1 MLQRVRIG
9 HGRPAH
15 GVRAL
20 ESLLV
25 RPEDPSSVERVRSE
39 LQRLGYLTGGL
50 DRFVLGH
57 AESSSAPTASWRAAV
72 RLGLLGGV
80 VFGLTSTLA
89 AALLDPLLRSRPEDL
104 VILAGYLVVAL
115 GILTAGAAFL
125 GGLAAAWWGRR
136 GERKARPALA
146 RNVGLALALLALG
159 YLALWWRS
167 HALHAPPAFQG
178 AVALLGLA
186 GSLVLGRFGWL
197 AAVAV
202 LAAGGVS
209 ELLPEAGLS
218 RRRMLPLLAAAA
230 LLFGAGVAAAS
241 YLGDRGSRTAPEFAV
256 VPTGLRVVLLGI
268 DGLDP
273 AMADKLAAQGEMP
286 RLSALRARAAHG
298 RMRVEPEQV
307 PAIVWTTIATGRG
320 PDAHGIQSMG
330 ARRLA
335 GMRTPVAL
343 GDEGPFARAMGRA
356 TDLFRLT
363 RSQPPSSVLRS
374 AKALWNVAS
383 EKGLRVGVVN
393 WWATWPADP
402 VNGFVVTDRAFFK
415 LEKGGPPEREVH
427 PPEAFASLAAIPR
440 TADADRA
447 RALDRFPVDAL
458 AALAGS
464 NPPDLEAV
472 YLPGLDIA
480 TMQQLGEAAASD
492 VAGLDAR
499 LAVVRAHYAL
509 TDALIGAIVDRLGPR
524 DLLVLVGDPGRL
536 PRTGPQ
542 PPSGQLLFAGASVQ
556 PGDLGDVGERDVA
569 PTVLHLLGLPQSRE
583 MGGRVLES
591 ALAPEF
597 RAAHPVRTV
606 DSYGTRAASR
616 PTESRFDEAMLE
628 ELRSLGY
635 IR

>member
-1 MLQRVRIG
+1 MSPG
-9 HGRPAH
+9 
-15 GVRAL
+15 
-20 ESLLV
+20 E
-25 RPEDPSSVERVRSE
+25 PSSVEHVRSE
-39 LQRLGYLTGGL
+39 LQRLGYLTSGL

-57 AESSSAPTASWRAAV
+57 TGAASAVTASWRAAL

-80 VFGLTSTLA
+80 VFGLASTLA
-89 AALLDPLLRSRPEDL
+89 AALLDARLRRSPQDL
-104 VILAGYLVVAL
+104 VILAGYLVLAL
-115 GILTAGAAFL
+115 GLATGVAAFL

-136 GERKARPALA
+136 GGRQAHPALA
-146 RNVGLALALLALG
+146 RNVGLALALGGLA

-167 HALHAPPAFQG
+167 HALQAPLAFQ
-178 AVALLGLA
+178 ALAALLGV
-186 GSLVLGRFGWL
+186 GVSLVLGRFGSL

-202 LAAGGVS
+202 LAAGG
-209 ELLPEAGLS
+209 LADHLPAASLS

-241 YLGDRGSRTAPEFAV
+241 YLGGREGRVAPDFAV

-268 DGLDP
+268 DGLD
-273 AMADKLAAQGEMP
+273 AGMAGKLLAQGEMP
-286 RLSALRARAAHG
+286 RLAALRARAARG
-298 RMRVEPEQV
+298 RLRVEPEQV

-320 PDAHGIQSMG
+320 PEAHGIQSMG
-330 ARRLA
+330 GRRLA
-335 GMRTPVAL
+335 GMRTPMAI

-402 VNGFVVTDRAFFK
+402 VNGYVVTDRAFFK

-427 PPEAFASLAAIPR
+427 PPEALAALQALPR
-440 TADADRA
+440 GGDPDRA
-447 RALDRFPVDAL
+447 RALDRFPVDAVR
-458 AALAGS
+458 ALSGAT
-464 NPPDLEAV
+464 PPDLEAL

-480 TMQQLGEAAASD
+480 TMQQLGQAAASD

-499 LAVVRAHYAL
+499 LAAVRAHYAF
-509 TDALIGAIVDRLGPR
+509 TDALIGSVVDRLGPR
-524 DLLVLVGDPGRL
+524 DLLVLVADPGRL
-536 PRTGPQ
+536 PRTGPIA
-542 PPSGQLLFAGASVQ
+542 PFGELLLASGPVQ
-556 PGDLGDVGERDVA
+556 PGDLGEVSERDVA
-569 PTVLHLLGLPQSRE
+569 PTVLHLLGLPTSRE
-583 MGGRVLES
+583 MDGRVLEA
-591 ALAPEF
+591 ALSTAF
-597 RAAHPVRTV
+597 RTAHPVRTV
-606 DSYGTRAASR
+606 DSYGTRAAAR

-635 IR
+635 IQ

>member
-1 MLQRVRIG
+1 MTVD
-9 HGRPAH
+9 
-15 GVRAL
+15 
-20 ESLLV
+20 E
-25 RPEDPSSVERVRSE
+25 PSSIEHVRSE

-50 DRFVLGH
+50 DRFVLAH
-57 AESSSAPTASWRAAV
+57 AQTSSVAAASWRAAL

-89 AALLDPLLRSRPEDL
+89 AALLDPRLRRSPQDL
-104 VILAGYLVVAL
+104 VILAGYLVIAL
-115 GILTAGAAFL
+115 GLVTGVAAFL
-125 GGLAAAWWGRR
+125 GGLAAAWWGGR

-146 RNVGLALALLALG
+146 RNVGLALALFALG

-167 HALHAPPAFQG
+167 HALQAPVAFQ
-178 AVALLGLA
+178 ALVALLGIA
-186 GSLVLGRFGWL
+186 GSLLLGRFGWL

-202 LAAGGVS
+202 LAAGGLS

-241 YLGDRGSRTAPEFAV
+241 YLGEREGRMAPDFAV
-256 VPTGLRVVLLGI
+256 VPTGLRVTILGL

-273 AMADKLAAQGEMP
+273 AMADQLVAQGAMP
-286 RLSALRARAAHG
+286 RLAALRARAAHG
-298 RMRVEPEQV
+298 RMRVEREQV

-320 PDAHGIQSMG
+320 PEAHGIQSMG

-374 AKALWNVAS
+374 TKALWNVAS

-402 VNGFVVTDRAFFK
+402 VNGFVVTDRAFLK
-415 LEKGGPPEREVH
+415 LEKGGAPEREVH
-427 PPEAFASLAAIPR
+427 PPEAFAVLAARPR
-440 TADADRA
+440 PNDPDRA

-458 AALAGS
+458 AALSGT
-464 NPPDLEAV
+464 NPPDLSAV

-499 LAVVRAHYAL
+499 LAAVRAHYAL
-509 TDALIGAIVDRLGPR
+509 TDTLIGAVVDRLGSR

-536 PRTGPQ
+536 PRTGPV
-542 PPSGQLLFAGASVQ
+542 PPFGQLLIAGGPVQ
-556 PGDLGDVGERDVA
+556 PADLGEVTERDVA
-569 PTVLHLLGLPQSRE
+569 PTVLHLLGLPRSRE
-583 MGGRVLES
+583 MDGQVLEA
-591 ALAPEF
+591 ALSGDF

-606 DSYGTRAASR
+606 DSYGTRATSR